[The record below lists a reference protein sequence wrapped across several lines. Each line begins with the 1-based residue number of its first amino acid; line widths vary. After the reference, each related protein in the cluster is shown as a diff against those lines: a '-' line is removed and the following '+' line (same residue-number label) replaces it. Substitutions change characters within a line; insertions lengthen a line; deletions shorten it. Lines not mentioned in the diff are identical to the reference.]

1 MVRVLGGGAF
11 WIQHYPVRF
20 EIQRPSTRRRRRFD
34 AGVFFLILLG
44 CVGISRCLVSKC
56 RGSFAI
62 LLILTIRL
70 HIVQNLNLDRQQHSI
85 MPVLPHT
92 LAFIDPRPSLIPPH
106 AGYLLEDGAPFDSSY
121 ERRRPFS
128 FRVGGGDVIRG
139 WDEAVRSMRVGG
151 RRIVIIPPALG
162 YGAGGAGGGRI
173 PGGATLVFFLEL
185 LSIAP

>member
-1 MVRVLGGGAF
+1 M
-11 WIQHYPVRF
+11 
-20 EIQRPSTRRRRRFD
+20 
-34 AGVFFLILLG
+34 
-44 CVGISRCLVSKC
+44 
-56 RGSFAI
+56 
-62 LLILTIRL
+62 
-70 HIVQNLNLDRQQHSI
+70 QNLNPDRQQLST
-85 MPVLPHT
+85 MPVLPPPLHSSIRAP
-92 LAFIDPRPSLIPPH
+92 LLIPSH

-151 RRIVIIPPALG
+151 RRIVIVPPALG

-185 LSIAP
+185 LSIAT